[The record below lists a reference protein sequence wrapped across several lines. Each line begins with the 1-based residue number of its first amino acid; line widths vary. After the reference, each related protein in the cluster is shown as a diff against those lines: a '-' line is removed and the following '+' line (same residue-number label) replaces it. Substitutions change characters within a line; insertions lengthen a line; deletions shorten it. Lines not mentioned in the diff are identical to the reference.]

1 MTHSLQAES
10 LLPNFPSK
18 LNPCLLKLI
27 ALQAN
32 LQRGMIAS
40 QLKATGKGANINF
53 TRRGGVLKAEIKFES
68 NGASYPRDL
77 RMRRVP
83 QFQKNIQAHEALM

>member
-1 MTHSLQAES
+1 
-10 LLPNFPSK
+10 
-18 LNPCLLKLI
+18 LKLI

-53 TRRGGVLKAEIKFES
+53 TRRGGVL
-68 NGASYPRDL
+68 
-77 RMRRVP
+77 
-83 QFQKNIQAHEALM
+83 